1 MEASKMKLLILMLFT
16 LSLNAE
22 ILVIRS
28 YTQKTPQPKQPKKV
42 KSLIKEQTKEVKQE
56 KETKENEK

>member
-1 MEASKMKLLILMLFT
+1 MKLIVFLLA

-22 ILVIRS
+22 ILVVRS

-42 KSLIKEQTKEVKQE
+42 ESLIKEQDKEQT
-56 KETKENEK
+56 KETKGTKPNEETN

>member
-1 MEASKMKLLILMLFT
+1 MKIIIFLLA

-22 ILVIRS
+22 ILVVRS
-28 YTQKTPQPKQPKKV
+28 YTQKTPQPQKPKKV
-42 KSLIKEQTKEVKQE
+42 ESLIKEQTKEVKQG